1 MAKLTDSQLIVLSK
15 AVAREDGA
23 AVVPPKLNK
32 AAAAKIGSSLIGR
45 KLMREIRSKPSMPIW
60 RADENGRSMSL
71 VVTRAGRN
79 AIGIDKA
86 IETDRPSKSS
96 DAKRTD
102 HHPAGAAPR
111 AGSKQALVIEMLSKH
126 QGTTLDALAKATGWL
141 PHSTRAA
148 LTSLRKRG
156 FAVER
161 IRNETKGSLYRIANG
176 SDAAAGA

>member
-1 MAKLTDSQLIVLSK
+1 
-15 AVAREDGA
+15 
-23 AVVPPKLNK
+23 
-32 AAAAKIGSSLIGR
+32 
-45 KLMREIRSKPSMPIW
+45 MREIRSKPGMPIW

-86 IETDRPSKSS
+86 VETDRPISSKSS

-102 HHPAGAAPR
+102 HHPAGAAPH
-111 AGSKQALVIEMLSKH
+111 AGSKQAVVIEMLSKQ
-126 QGTTLDALAKATGWL
+126 QGAILDALAKATGWL

-161 IRNETKGSLYRIANG
+161 IRNETKGSL
-176 SDAAAGA
+176 